1 MPPDRLETLRQVNR
15 NLRSALARLRPEHST
30 CSAIRP
36 QDFSSLLAD
45 LLRASEC
52 LGPVPVSGNPALSET
67 GFDPCFEFDP
77 LSEFDTLFEK
87 EALAYRAHLEKLHR
101 FLPGLHVRLLA
112 EKARLEKAR
121 THLAAAGNWAR
132 LTAKTTG
139 R

>member
-1 MPPDRLETLRQVNR
+1 MMPPDRLETLRQVNQ
-15 NLRSALARLRPEHST
+15 NLRSALARLRPEKTH
-30 CSAIRP
+30 CSAIRL
-36 QDFSSLLAD
+36 QDFSSLLAE

-52 LGPVPVSGNPALSET
+52 LRPGPDSDDTAALEA
-67 GFDPCFEFDP
+67 GFD
-77 LSEFDTLFEK
+77 SRVEK
-87 EALAYRAHLEKLHR
+87 EALEYRANLEKLCR

-121 THLAAAGNWAR
+121 AHLAAAENWAR